1 VGFLSNNE
9 NPVPPIVGFASEL
22 DGPVAGL
29 LNNPVL
35 GAYLFAPKRVPL
47 VNDNGDDG

>member
-1 VGFLSNNE
+1 MGLLPNNE
-9 NPVPPIVGFASEL
+9 NPVSPIVGFEPKI

-35 GAYLFAPKRVPL
+35 GAYLLAPNRVPL
-47 VNDNGDDG
+47 VNDDGNDG